1 MPAGNTYEAIAT
13 QTLGS
18 NTASITFSSIS
29 GAYTDLV
36 LVITGECVDGN
47 NNLSL
52 RVGNGS
58 IDSGTNYSYTRLYGY
73 SSTAGSGRASNT
85 TKGGQLGWGT
95 NQSTVIY
102 QFMNYSNTTTNKT
115 VLGRNADTE
124 ISDTGV
130 TLWRSTAAIN
140 TITVF
145 MDGSGLL
152 IKSGTTCSLYGI
164 KAA

>member
-1 MPAGNTYEAIAT
+1 MAAGNTYVALAT
-13 QTLGS
+13 NTLGS

-29 GAYTDLV
+29 SVYTDLV
-36 LVITGECVDGN
+36 LVINGEAVDGN

-58 IDSGTNYSYTRLYGY
+58 IDTGSNYSYTRLYGY
-73 SSTAGSGRASNT
+73 SGTSGSGQGTSVA
-85 TKGGQLGWGT
+85 KGGQLGWGT

-102 QFMNYSNTTTNKT
+102 QFMNYSNTTTYKT
-115 VLGRNADTE
+115 MLGRNADTA
-124 ISDTGV
+124 IADTGV

-145 MDGSGLL
+145 MDSAGNL
-152 IKSGTTCSLYGI
+152 KSGTICSLYGI
-164 KAA
+164 AAA